1 MTTVSKSVSE
11 LLQTPKKGCTS
22 DTVDGAY
29 SQGFDEGVRVAAN
42 HYKELLYEVVD
53 ELNLSDAMIE
63 KHGPLGTA
71 PAELVREVL
80 AQKDLQ
86 IAALERGFIKI

>member
-1 MTTVSKSVSE
+1 MTTQSKSIYE
-11 LLQTPKKGCTS
+11 ILQTPKKGCTS

-29 SQGFDEGVRVAAN
+29 NQGFDEGVRVAAI
-42 HYKELLYEVVD
+42 HYKDLLYEVVD
-53 ELNLSDAMIE
+53 ELNLSDFMIE

-71 PAELVREVL
+71 PAELVRQVL

-86 IAALERGFIKI
+86 IEALERGFVKI